1 MKWYG
6 KLYVGPEAAKKQSKI
21 IWKLNIYL
29 VTLASNGKDL
39 FDILPSHLLKQKAL
53 RRNLPMIVGIAVG
66 YEEAVDLVVGIV
78 EETIQKTGG
87 TDVRQYLKDKL
98 EKEGS

>member
-1 MKWYG
+1 M
-6 KLYVGPEAAKKQSKI
+6 V
-21 IWKLNIYL
+21 WKALCRPRGREKTVEDL

-78 EETIQKTGG
+78 EETIRKTGG